1 MRTARAIAARLA
13 LLLAL
18 VAWAGGQVAS
28 SVHRLQVL
36 HVQCVEHG
44 HTIER
49 SLTEGG
55 GDGEQARAA
64 DELKAPPDCGE
75 HSGHCALHALPQVA
89 EAPAVARLEPPPR
102 VDLPVRT
109 FGLATLAR
117 GPPLSYAPKT
127 SPPALA

>member
-1 MRTARAIAARLA
+1 
-13 LLLAL
+13 
-18 VAWAGGQVAS
+18 
-28 SVHRLQVL
+28 VHRLQVL

-49 SLTEGG
+49 SLT
-55 GDGEQARAA
+55 DGAQAQARTA

-89 EAPAVARLEPPPR
+89 EPPAVARLEPPPP

-109 FGLATLAR
+109 FHAATPAR
-117 GPPLSYAPKT
+117 GPPLAYAPKT

>member
-1 MRTARAIAARLA
+1 MHKARAIAARLA

-49 SLTEGG
+49 SLADGG
-55 GDGEQARAA
+55 QAQARTA

-89 EAPAVARLEPPPR
+89 HPPVVASLPPPPP
-102 VDLPVRT
+102 VDGRDTLPWVST
-109 FGLATLAR
+109 WAR
-117 GPPLSYAPKT
+117 GPPLAYAPKT
-127 SPPALA
+127 SPPSLA